1 MEFLYKA
8 GSNDPAFLLYK
19 IAIFIF
25 TRVNIDI
32 FINIKRRHKLLLLN
46 EPQNHKIQKMQDDF
60 KNLSVEEKQF
70 IAKCLDVSSTDEV
83 DALIT
88 KMVEP
93 QKISMQHRIN
103 QRINK

>member
-1 MEFLYKA
+1 M
-8 GSNDPAFLLYK
+8 LLM
-19 IAIFIF
+19 
-25 TRVNIDI
+25 
-32 FINIKRRHKLLLLN
+32 N
-46 EPQNHKIQKMQDDF
+46 EPQNHKIQKMQDEF

-88 KMVEP
+88 KMLAP
-93 QKISMQHRIN
+93 QKISMQDRIN

>member
-1 MEFLYKA
+1 M
-8 GSNDPAFLLYK
+8 LLM
-19 IAIFIF
+19 
-25 TRVNIDI
+25 
-32 FINIKRRHKLLLLN
+32 N
-46 EPQNHKIQKMQDDF
+46 EPQKHKIQKMQDDF
-60 KNLSVEEKQF
+60 KNLSVEQKTF

-93 QKISMQHRIN
+93 QKISMQDRIN

>member
-1 MEFLYKA
+1 M
-8 GSNDPAFLLYK
+8 
-19 IAIFIF
+19 
-25 TRVNIDI
+25 
-32 FINIKRRHKLLLLN
+32 LLLN
-46 EPQNHKIQKMQDDF
+46 EPQKYKIQKMQDDF

-93 QKISMQHRIN
+93 QKISMQDRIN

>member
-1 MEFLYKA
+1 M
-8 GSNDPAFLLYK
+8 LLMNQPEK
-19 IAIFIF
+19 
-25 TRVNIDI
+25 
-32 FINIKRRHKLLLLN
+32 
-46 EPQNHKIQKMQDDF
+46 HKIQKMHDDF

-88 KMVEP
+88 KMVAP
-93 QKISMQHRIN
+93 QKISMQDRIN

>member
-1 MEFLYKA
+1 M
-8 GSNDPAFLLYK
+8 LLM
-19 IAIFIF
+19 
-25 TRVNIDI
+25 
-32 FINIKRRHKLLLLN
+32 N

-93 QKISMQHRIN
+93 QKISMQDRIN

>member
-1 MEFLYKA
+1 M
-8 GSNDPAFLLYK
+8 LLM
-19 IAIFIF
+19 
-25 TRVNIDI
+25 
-32 FINIKRRHKLLLLN
+32 N

-88 KMVEP
+88 KMVAP
-93 QKISMQHRIN
+93 QKISMQDRIN

>member
-1 MEFLYKA
+1 M
-8 GSNDPAFLLYK
+8 LLM
-19 IAIFIF
+19 
-25 TRVNIDI
+25 
-32 FINIKRRHKLLLLN
+32 N
-46 EPQNHKIQKMQDDF
+46 EPQKHKIQKMQDDF

-93 QKISMQHRIN
+93 QKISMQDRIN